1 MERKLLLSSEI
12 SCAWSGKAENGAN
25 MRVCGAKKLGMEW
38 ILQFMERIF
47 LRWSEL
53 ARLWSEKIR
62 DGAKFMFCGVK
73 FFWVEG
79 ILEDLG
85 EELYLETFVLALTH
99 P

>member
-1 MERKLLLSSEI
+1 M
-12 SCAWSGKAENGAN
+12 N
-25 MRVCGAKKLGMEW
+25 
-38 ILQFMERIF
+38 
-47 LRWSEL
+47 WSEL

-62 DGAKFMFCGVK
+62 DGAEFMFCGVK